1 MVRTDVVQGILMV
14 IGSLLIFGFVT
25 HAAGGIG
32 SITTLLDRPDTDH
45 LFTLNAELPFAV
57 LFGIAM
63 AGSLKLLVD
72 PRQLTRF
79 YGLKDARG
87 LRTGIWIAAVGILLI
102 QFSLFPIGLYARMLL
117 EGISDTDLVVP
128 MLVTDVNVFP
138 TFVADFLVV
147 AITAAAMSSMDS
159 VLLVA
164 GSVLSRDVVGTL
176 REVDGSEG
184 VRWSRRGIVGVALV
198 AAVIALNPPG
208 GIVEITIFSG
218 SLYAV
223 CFVPTV
229 ILGLHWKRG
238 DGVSAITS
246 ILFGITVLGL
256 WLLMGLDGFVHEV
269 FPALLASI
277 GSYVA
282 MALSRPTVDDPKI
295 REIFAGFLRD
305 GHSSDVAT

>member
-1 MVRTDVVQGILMV
+1 M
-14 IGSLLIFGFVT
+14 
-25 HAAGGIG
+25 
-32 SITTLLDRPDTDH
+32 
-45 LFTLNAELPFAV
+45 
-57 LFGIAM
+57 
-63 AGSLKLLVD
+63 
-72 PRQLTRF
+72 
-79 YGLKDARG
+79 
-87 LRTGIWIAAVGILLI
+87 
-102 QFSLFPIGLYARMLL
+102 
-117 EGISDTDLVVP
+117 EGVSDTDLVVP
-128 MLVTDVNVFP
+128 MLVNDVNVFP

-176 REVDGSEG
+176 REVDESEG

-246 ILFGITVLGL
+246 ILIGITVLGL
-256 WLLMGLDGFVHEV
+256 WLLLGLDGFVHEV

-282 MALSRPTVDDPKI
+282 MALSRPAIDDPKI

-305 GHSSDVAT
+305 GRSSDVET